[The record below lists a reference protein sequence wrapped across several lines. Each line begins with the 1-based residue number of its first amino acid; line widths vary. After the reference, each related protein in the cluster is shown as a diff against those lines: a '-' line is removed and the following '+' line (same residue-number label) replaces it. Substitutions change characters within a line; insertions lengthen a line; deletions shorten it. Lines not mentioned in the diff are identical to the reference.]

1 MARTTQ
7 PATTKTST
15 PMRPRGDDGGN
26 GSSTAQTKRSGWRQ
40 VTNEERHQMIQFA
53 AYMKAEKRGFK
64 NGDSMQD
71 WVNAEKEV
79 DAWLKTQQQSSH
91 N

>member
-1 MARTTQ
+1 
-7 PATTKTST
+7 
-15 PMRPRGDDGGN
+15 
-26 GSSTAQTKRSGWRQ
+26 
-40 VTNEERHQMIQFA
+40 MIQFA